1 MDAIEMRLRKIGKK
15 AFVDYLYVE
24 LKKNID
30 VSIEEITHKHIEF
43 GRYKLSSQ
51 QTRLSNARTIFR
63 EGWSKA
69 ALRIIAGSSKVD
81 RNTRKRA
88 MQLLNVGVPYSEK
101 A

>member
-1 MDAIEMRLRKIGKK
+1 MFSCPPMAEKRHTLIHKSQP
-15 AFVDYLYVE
+15 VH
-24 LKKNID
+24 ID

-63 EGWSKA
+63 EGWSEA

-81 RNTRKRA
+81 RNTRKKA